1 MSYTPEELAIV
12 RECKLVH
19 ANGTPVIVTLKWP
32 LDRPPRGVPKMEESC
47 IRKLLD
53 ADPSLRWTRWIF
65 EMAAGG
71 DRARTASLKA
81 LGSLKT
87 WFIEE
92 RVNGYY
98 NSVDKKDYPPISK
111 ADAEAAWQETEADYL
126 NVLVWSDQD
135 AVDKVGAHGFYQK
148 WPGGPSEIYAKVV
161 SVVEL
166 FLALEDKI
174 VEMNADYHASLDPNS
189 YKSVEAVGEVNR
201 RVQRFF
207 ASKKVRDDLRV
218 ARVYKSDLVEVIVP
232 LSYAAAVRYG
242 CAKWSWAEPS
252 QFENLLTAEHSFA
265 DPWKTA
271 ASKYIYVYI
280 KIHGA
285 VPSWVVRQGEEFS
298 RCYLANLALQIPR
311 TWLTPRKQVLVQDQ
325 AGTLTTLPLVCQAA
339 VVNEEGVSTWSLEDV
354 RTMIKDE
361 PRRDYNPANEEW
373 PVKRGPRVYTEEQA
387 QAVMRELD
395 LVIEVIREFLA
406 DFDLN
411 QITVAAMG

>member
-1 MSYTPEELAIV
+1 MSYTPEELVIL
-12 RECKLVH
+12 RECKLVR
-19 ANGTPVIVTLKWP
+19 ANGSPVIVTLKWP
-32 LDRPPRGVPKMEESC
+32 LDRPPRVVPKMEVSC

-53 ADPSLRWTRWIF
+53 ADPTHRWTRWVF
-65 EMAAGG
+65 QMAAGG
-71 DRARTASLKA
+71 DRARQASFKA
-81 LGSLKT
+81 LGSLKARFT
-87 WFIEE
+87 EE

-98 NSVDKKDYPPISK
+98 NSVDKKNYHPVSK
-111 ADAEAAWQETEADYL
+111 EEAEAAWLETEEDYS

-135 AVDKVGAHGFYQK
+135 AVDKVGAHGFYQN

-166 FLALEDKI
+166 FLKLESKI
-174 VEMNADYHASLDPNS
+174 LEMNAEYSRGTGEQVSLDPKS
-189 YKSVEAVGEVNR
+189 YHSADDVDKVNR

-207 ASKKVRDDLRV
+207 ASKKARDDLRV

-271 ASKYIYVYI
+271 ASKYVYVYI

-311 TWLTPRKQVLVQDQ
+311 TSLSARTLRQ
-325 AGTLTTLPLVCQAA
+325 AV
-339 VVNEEGVSTWSLEDV
+339 VVNEEGVSTWTLEDV
-354 RTMIKDE
+354 RTMIKAE
-361 PRRDYNPANEEW
+361 PHRDADPANEEW
-373 PVKRGPRVYTEEQA
+373 PVKRGPRVYTEEEA
-387 QAVMRELD
+387 RAVMKELD
-395 LVIEVIREFLA
+395 LASVAIYEFLA
-406 DFDLN
+406 DFDLS